1 MKNVVIV
8 MFVGFGLVFYQLFGG
23 VDFELVECVRIV
35 VVVFV
40 VEVMFIDFVFGL
52 LVDGIVIFFIME

>member
-1 MKNVVIV
+1 M
-8 MFVGFGLVFYQLFGG
+8 FGG